1 MRKELSGLNKPVMS
15 SLELVIII
23 NEVRKAENV
32 NAKELRHDHFM
43 DKVLKVLGEEDA
55 PKFRGVYKGGNGEER
70 PCYYLPRREC
80 NLMVMSESYKI
91 QAAVYDRMEEL
102 EGRNKPKSA
111 LELAKEQVALLEAL
125 EEAQNNLQIAIKTK
139 AEIGSRR
146 EATAMN
152 TASQAVKRVNNLEI
166 QLDKSKEY
174 MTVKRMEMIHHGV
187 KFNWRLL
194 KSTSIQMEIEPIDV
208 FDQNYGTV
216 KAYHKEV
223 WKEAYAIAA

>member
-1 MRKELSGLNKPVMS
+1 MSKALSGLNKITMS
-15 SLELVIII
+15 SLELVKVI

-32 NAKELRHDHFM
+32 EAAELRHDHFM

-55 PKFRGVYKGGNGEER
+55 PKFRGIYKDNLNREK
-70 PCYYLPRREC
+70 PCYFLPRREC
-80 NLMVMSESYKI
+80 QLMAMSESYKI

-102 EGRNKPKSA
+102 EAQQAPAIKAPTTYIEA
-111 LELAKEQVALLEAL
+111 LQALIVAEQAKEEA
-125 EEAQNNLQIAIKTK
+125 IRTK

-152 TASQAVKRVNNLEI
+152 TASQAVKRVNDLEI
-166 QLDKSKEY
+166 QLDKSKDY
-174 MTVKRMEMIHHGV
+174 YTVKRMEMIHHGV

-194 KSTSIQMEIEPIDV
+194 KSTSNQMEIEPVDV

-216 KAYHKEV
+216 KAYHKDV

>member
-15 SLELVIII
+15 SLELVKII
-23 NEVRKAENV
+23 NAVRKTENV
-32 NAKELRHDHFM
+32 DAKELRHDNFM
-43 DKVLKVLGEEDA
+43 SKVLKVLGEDNA
-55 PKFRGVYKGGNGEER
+55 LKFQGVYKAGNGEER
-70 PCYYLPRREC
+70 PCYFLPRREC

-102 EGRNKPKSA
+102 EAQQAPAIKAPSNYIEA
-111 LELAKEQVALLEAL
+111 LQALIIAEQAKEEA
-125 EEAQNNLQIAIKTK
+125 IRTK

-152 TASQAVKRVNNLEI
+152 TASQAVKRVNDLEI
-166 QLDKSKEY
+166 QLEKSKNY
-174 MTVKRMEMIHHGV
+174 FTVKRMEMIHHGV